1 MKAIVKSIQF
11 LTALLILTGI
21 GYGIWYIINLIWR
34 AFSDLNDGIVAAI
47 VTATATFLVTLLSII
62 LGKSYERKLLIEK
75 EMRDKKIPVYNE
87 FIEFIFKIL
96 NSSKTNNQLSEKE
109 MTDFVINFT
118 KEILI
123 WGSDDVIFQWS
134 KYRKSALE
142 NAMNGS
148 NIDSMFELEKLLIAI
163 RKDTGHKKS
172 KIERGELLRLFIN
185 DIDKYIHPK

>member
-21 GYGIWYIINLIWR
+21 GYGIWYIINLIWS
-34 AFSDLNDGIVAAI
+34 AFSDLNDGIIAAI
-47 VTATATFLVTLLSII
+47 VTATTTFLVTLISII
-62 LGKSYERKLLIEK
+62 LGKNYERKLLIEK

-96 NSSKTNNQLSEKE
+96 NSSKKNEQLSENE
-109 MTDFVINFT
+109 MTDFIVNFT

-123 WGSDDVIFQWS
+123 WGSDEVIFQWS
-134 KYRKSALE
+134 KYRKL
-142 NAMNGS
+142 AMESVTNGS

-163 RKDTGHKKS
+163 RKDTGHKNS
-172 KIERGELLRLFIN
+172 KIGKGDLLRLFIN
-185 DIDKYIHPK
+185 DIDKYIQPK